1 MPSTTTELFCKQWVI
16 GWTRPMYRL
25 HYKIMND
32 QMSSTLIQGNC
43 VSGLNQMN
51 SPFPD
56 RLEKIKDLEKSTIC
70 NVLMTNWNGKWWD
83 KRFIDSLLVE
93 GYLWKKKSEDIES
106 GKEKNLEQKRWTAY
120 TETVICH
127 WTTTRKQIV
136 TFLWFYGSS
145 FIRHSKFECNFTREI
160 SKMAPCT
167 QLLHFIAVAP

>member
-1 MPSTTTELFCKQWVI
+1 
-16 GWTRPMYRL
+16 
-25 HYKIMND
+25 MND
-32 QMSSTLIQGNC
+32 QMSSTLIQGNY

-51 SPFPD
+51 SPFPY
-56 RLEKIKDLEKSTIC
+56 RLEKIKDPEKKSTIC

-93 GYLWKKKSEDIES
+93 GYLWKKKKWGYWEWK
-106 GKEKNLEQKRWTAY
+106 KEKLEQKRWKAY

-145 FIRHSKFECNFTREI
+145 FLRHSKFECNFTREI